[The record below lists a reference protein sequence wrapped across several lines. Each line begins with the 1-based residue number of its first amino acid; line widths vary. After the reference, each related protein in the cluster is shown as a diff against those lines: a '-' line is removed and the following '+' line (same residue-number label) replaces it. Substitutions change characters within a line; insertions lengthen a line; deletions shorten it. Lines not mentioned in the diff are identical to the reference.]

1 MREKKWITVFT
12 IIVSV
17 LILFAILGVIGY
29 YYFDWNWYPSY
40 GHMGFMMP
48 FGFIF
53 MILFW
58 IGVAAV
64 FIHFFELRDNSKKN
78 QAKEILDQRLSK
90 GEISIEEYEKIAK
103 VIKE

>member
-1 MREKKWITVFT
+1 MKNKTWITGIT
-12 IIVSV
+12 IIALLLIVFAV
-17 LILFAILGVIGY
+17 LGMIGY
-29 YYFDWNWYPSY
+29 YYLDWDWYPAY

-64 FIHFFELRDNSKKN
+64 FIHFFELRDTSKKN
-78 QAKEILDQRLSK
+78 NAKKILDEQLSK
-90 GEISIEEYEKIAK
+90 GEISIEEYERILNI
-103 VIKE
+103 IKE

>member
-1 MREKKWITVFT
+1 MKKKNMTLGIITVASI
-12 IIVSV
+12 IIVMMLV
-17 LILFAILGVIGY
+17 GFIGY
-29 YYFDWNWYPSY
+29 YYLDWDWYPAY

-64 FIHFFELRDNSKKN
+64 FIHFFELRDTSKKN
-78 QAKEILDQRLSK
+78 NAKKILDERLSK
-90 GEISIEEYEKIAK
+90 GEISIEEYERILNI
-103 VIKE
+103 IKE